1 MGLCIFGNYPQ
12 SMYKPKNIP
21 ENLES
26 GKEYTDVDGTKMVYQ
41 EGEKTDYNK
50 YDEKNNE
57 YKKVKCNGYFKVEP
71 IKWRVLKID
80 GNDAFLLADKNL
92 DVQPYNTQ
100 NISITWGTSTLRTWL
115 NSTFFNRAFT
125 KKEQAMI
132 KDTVVVNGD
141 TSYNGTEEGGNTI
154 DKVYLLSDSE
164 VSNNE
169 YGFSEQYYTASK
181 TREARN
187 TDFAQLCGVDISMGT
202 GAWWLRSSGYAP
214 NLASG
219 IGIVGGGAAIGVGK
233 RITLSTLLFLKPS
246 SFTY

>member
-1 MGLCIFGNYPQ
+1 
-12 SMYKPKNIP
+12 
-21 ENLES
+21 
-26 GKEYTDVDGTKMVYQ
+26 
-41 EGEKTDYNK
+41 
-50 YDEKNNE
+50 
-57 YKKVKCNGYFKVEP
+57 
-71 IKWRVLKID
+71 
-80 GNDAFLLADKNL
+80 
-92 DVQPYNTQ
+92 
-100 NISITWGTSTLRTWL
+100 
-115 NSTFFNRAFT
+115 
-125 KKEQAMI
+125 MI

-219 IGIVGGGAAIGVGK
+219 IGIVGGGAANGVGK
-233 RITLSTLLFLKPS
+233 KDYSVNAAFLGNRPVLHINLSSQEWRKADKVDSKNNGGPTPTPTGGTDTPS
-246 SFTY
+246 KNYSVKNPVVNTDGISTWD